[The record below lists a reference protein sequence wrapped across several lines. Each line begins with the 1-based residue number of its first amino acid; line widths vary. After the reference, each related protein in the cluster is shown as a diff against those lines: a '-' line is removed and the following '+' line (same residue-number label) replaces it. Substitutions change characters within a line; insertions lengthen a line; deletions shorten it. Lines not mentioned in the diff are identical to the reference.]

1 MAYETRGHKRYYY
14 KKKREGKKVVSIYVG
29 TGPEAEKIAQ
39 EDERFREK
47 RKNERQFWQSRI
59 AEIEELDKECESMH
73 KFIGNLIN
81 ANFILAGYHK
91 HKGEWR
97 RRRDG

>member
-1 MAYETRGHKRYYY
+1 MAYETRGNKRYYY

-29 TGPEAEKIAQ
+29 TGSEAEKIAQ
-39 EDERFREK
+39 EDERLREK
-47 RKNERQFWQSRI
+47 RRNEQQFWQSRI
-59 AEIEELDKECESMH
+59 AEIEALDMECESMH